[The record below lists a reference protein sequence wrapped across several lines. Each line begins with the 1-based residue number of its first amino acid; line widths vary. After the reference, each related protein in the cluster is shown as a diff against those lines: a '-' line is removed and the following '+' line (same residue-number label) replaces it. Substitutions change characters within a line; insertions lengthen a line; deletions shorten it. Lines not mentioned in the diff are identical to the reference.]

1 MAKKEKKDVIETKL
15 TKKEKQEKNTK
26 SVKKEK
32 KNSFKNFKAELKKVT
47 WPTPKELVNK
57 TMAVVVIVL
66 IIAFIVFV
74 LDVIFENAYNF
85 GTGKLKS
92 AITESQSVEDTTS
105 ADDTTGEN
113 LNEETTNSVEDTVE

>member
-1 MAKKEKKDVIETKL
+1 MAKKEKKEVIDTKI
-15 TKKEKQEKNTK
+15 TKQEKNNSK

-57 TMAVVVIVL
+57 TIAVIVIVL

-74 LDVIFENAYNF
+74 LDFIFENAYNF
-85 GTGKLKS
+85 GTGKIKS
-92 AITESQSVEDTTS
+92 AITSGQSVEDSIS
-105 ADDTTGEN
+105 AEDTTGED
-113 LNEETTNSVEDTVE
+113 LNEEITNSVEDTTE

>member
-1 MAKKEKKDVIETKL
+1 MAKKEKKEVIETKL

-57 TMAVVVIVL
+57 TIYGNL
-66 IIAFIVFV
+66 SVF
-74 LDVIFENAYNF
+74 E
-85 GTGKLKS
+85 GRKGKCKLS
-92 AITESQSVEDTTS
+92 
-105 ADDTTGEN
+105 
-113 LNEETTNSVEDTVE
+113 